1 MEKVE
6 LKVDNEHLIQF
17 SISTSTMIRLSIIVA
32 ATTANGI
39 GKNGRLPWCIHEDMK
54 YFMRVT
60 QNAPEGTQN
69 AVIMGRKT
77 WESIPAKYRPLS
89 ERLNI
94 VISNN
99 SDYTLY
105 GHLNFLESASILN
118 NQTL

>member
-6 LKVDNEHLIQF
+6 LKVDNEHVIQ
-17 SISTSTMIRLSIIVA
+17 IYTSTSTMIRLSIIVA

-39 GKNGRLPWCIHEDMK
+39 GKNGRLPWCIYEDMK
-54 YFMRVT
+54 YFMHVT

-89 ERLNI
+89 KRLNI

-99 SDYTLY
+99 PDYTLY
-105 GHLNFLESASILN
+105 GHLNFFGTN
-118 NQTL
+118 NHPQQQTL

>member
-1 MEKVE
+1 
-6 LKVDNEHLIQF
+6 
-17 SISTSTMIRLSIIVA
+17 MIRLSIIVA
-32 ATTANGI
+32 ATTTNGI

-54 YFMRVT
+54 YFMHVT

-89 ERLNI
+89 KRLNI

-99 SDYTLY
+99 SGYTLY
-105 GHLNFLESASILN
+105 GHFIFLQSTSILN